1 MVLGIVHFVYVHG
14 ERFKMSRNVKIKIN
28 DVKKD
33 IDKEYGKNVKKNLSK
48 IQRILDDKIEQIVLQ
63 RLLSGLPTVQGND
76 LAEIGVPDINTRL
89 ASIVQTIARNVRVKI
104 SGTKRITV
112 DITILE
118 EDYSDV
124 LSLPVAVYNY
134 TSA

>member
-1 MVLGIVHFVYVHG
+1 
-14 ERFKMSRNVKIKIN
+14 MSRNVKIKIN

-89 ASIVQTIARNVRVKI
+89 ASKDLKVSGDEDKPVKI
-104 SGTKRITV
+104 NLCQSPEK
-112 DITILE
+112 D
-118 EDYSDV
+118 
-124 LSLPVAVYNY
+124 
-134 TSA
+134 